1 MKPFFR
7 EFFKHILIFAIVIFA
22 LKQII
27 ELASVLGVICSVII
41 FFIIVL
47 LNDKVE
53 KDGDVQVY
61 IEDILNRN
69 AFIKEVAAFLENSVK
84 NEKQGNTLLIDG
96 EWGSGKTTLI
106 KLVDQKLQKES
117 FKFVYFNPLETSLEE
132 NLFTEFF
139 STITEHKDLK
149 YTEDFFSS
157 LLNNFGPYSGI
168 YKSLVGYRS
177 EKKKRLILKKL
188 YERKERVVLVFDDLD
203 RLTPKMC
210 YEAFKLIAEIRNDKY
225 AKYISILIPLN
236 VNRLTEVENIEKLGA
251 NYFHKFF
258 DQTLFLE
265 TDEQDVVNYIE
276 SEISKIKS
284 DLNIDLSDYLSN
296 YSVHR
301 QNAIKY
307 RFLNFSQVP
316 LVNIRRAEKM
326 IQVLRTE
333 LVKYQNE
340 LNQIDIFNVTLIKAY
355 YPEILKLVKDN
366 SHLFISNEETK
377 SFSDEDKAEANAL
390 IEKVKTLFLTSG
402 MEKDIEPAIS
412 LLKSTFK
419 PFDDN
424 LKNGSNS
431 THGNY
436 LSDGVLNKNIW
447 VKDNFQKYINL
458 DIDQKESYEEFENK
472 FNNFSDLLRQEQL
485 LLLTDI
491 SFLEKALI
499 FLKNKDTSFSKS
511 FLKSILESYQINDH
525 DFSHKVSEI
534 IFKIIDKL
542 HPDSDSKKDSVG
554 RIRLYKKVIRTLCE
568 NGNYKFALQFTRNY
582 NSKSWGYSNEDRNVV
597 YSEITDYLKE
607 SIVKSGDNLKES
619 FSETDF
625 HYYFTETEETYN
637 FEQDF
642 LDKIFSDNDLYSKM
656 ITFYDDKIEK
666 YNDGWVDA
674 KNRFMEKYEHLQDK

>member
-7 EFFKHILIFAIVIFA
+7 VFFKHILIFAIVIFA

-27 ELASVLGVICSVII
+27 ELTSVLGVICSVII
-41 FFIIVL
+41 FVIIVL
-47 LNDKVE
+47 LNNKVE
-53 KDGDVQVY
+53 EDGDVQVD

-69 AFIKEVAAFLENSVK
+69 AFIKEVTAFLENSVK

-106 KLVDQKLQKES
+106 KLVDQELQKES
-117 FKFVYFNPLETSLEE
+117 FKFIYFNPLETSLEE

-149 YTEDFFSS
+149 YTEDFFSG

-168 YKSLVGYRS
+168 YKSFVGYRT
-177 EKKKRLILKKL
+177 EKKKRLILKRL
-188 YERKERVVLVFDDLD
+188 FERKEKVVLVFDDLD

-251 NYFHKFF
+251 NYFDKFF

-265 TDEQDVVNYIE
+265 TYEQDVVNYIE

-284 DLNIDLSDYLSN
+284 DLNIDLSDYLLN

-301 QNAIKY
+301 QNAIRYK
-307 RFLNFSQVP
+307 FLNFSQVP
-316 LVNIRRAEKM
+316 LVNMRKAEKM

-333 LVKYQNE
+333 LIKYQNE
-340 LNQIDIFNVTLIKAY
+340 LNQLDIFNVTLIKVY

-366 SHLFISNEETK
+366 SHLFISDEKTK
-377 SFSDEDKAEANAL
+377 AFSDGDKGEANSL
-390 IEKVKTLFLTSG
+390 IERIKTSFLTRG
-402 MEKDIEPAIS
+402 MEKDIEPIIS
-412 LLKSTFK
+412 LLKTTFK

-424 LKNGSNS
+424 LKNGSNFTS
-431 THGNY
+431 QGY
-436 LSDGVLNKNIW
+436 ISDGVLNKNIW

-458 DIDQKESYEEFENK
+458 DIDQKESYKEFENK
-472 FNNFSDLLRQEQL
+472 FNNFSDFAKEEQL
-485 LLLTDI
+485 SLLTNI
-491 SFLEKALI
+491 SFIDKALV
-499 FLKNKDTSFSKS
+499 FLKNKDLSFSNK
-511 FLKSILESYQINDH
+511 FLESILESYQVSED

-534 IFKIIDKL
+534 LFKIIDKL
-542 HPDSDSKKDSVG
+542 HPGSDSKIDSTD
-554 RIRLYKKVIRTLCE
+554 RIKLYKKIIKTLCE
-568 NGNYKFALQFTRNY
+568 NGNYKFALEFTRNY

-607 SIVKSGDNLKES
+607 NIIKSANNLKKS
-619 FSETDF
+619 FSENDF
-625 HYYFTETEETYN
+625 HYYFTETEQSYN

-642 LDKIFSDNDLYSKM
+642 LNKIFSNNDLYSRM
-656 ITFYDDKIEK
+656 ITFYDEKIEK
-666 YNDGWVDA
+666 YNNGWVDA
-674 KNRFMEKYEHLQDK
+674 KNRFIEKYEHLQDK